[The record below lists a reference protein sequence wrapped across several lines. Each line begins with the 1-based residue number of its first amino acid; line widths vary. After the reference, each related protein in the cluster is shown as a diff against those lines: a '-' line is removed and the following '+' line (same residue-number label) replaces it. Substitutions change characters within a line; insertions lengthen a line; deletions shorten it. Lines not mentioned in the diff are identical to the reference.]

1 MSPTKAWI
9 CLDNS
14 LIMIGMSLGR
24 LLIVTCCY
32 ICIYTKIYIYIYMCV
47 TQALWDV
54 MSLSRVSQ
62 GKKTTPSH
70 LNDTHWLPWISM
82 SHNNPFNSNV
92 WIMYLCLCRKNS
104 TTASKC
110 CFVMFIFIAPA
121 SCSICLF
128 LASSFSNLIPGLVSQ
143 LPHPACVWEECTDTE
158 HSCVTQRISRW
169 LYNKYTNQ
177 KQ

>member
-1 MSPTKAWI
+1 M
-9 CLDNS
+9 
-14 LIMIGMSLGR
+14 
-24 LLIVTCCY
+24 
-32 ICIYTKIYIYIYMCV
+32 
-47 TQALWDV
+47 TQVLWDV

-62 GKKTTPSH
+62 GKKTTLSH

-82 SHNNPFNSNV
+82 SHNNPFDSNV
-92 WIMYLCLCRKNS
+92 WINVPVYMQEN
-104 TTASKC
+104 TTRASKC

-158 HSCVTQRISRW
+158 HSCVAQRISTIYQSKDNNHHTHNVQIINIAPHNEAHTITSKRIN
-169 LYNKYTNQ
+169 LI
-177 KQ
+177 